1 MARAY
6 VIVDRCKEALALCAS
21 LESRLPALDLATRR
35 DIEELRGTVFVN
47 LGRTRR
53 AYEVFFRA
61 KNEGLVSVA
70 QRSVRVRLVRGSL
83 FALELGR
90 FEEARRLLDELGRVA
105 HRSEELFVFHSM
117 NEFRYW
123 AAIGDLATA
132 EGHLAALQRGV
143 TTSKSGYWSSWGAS
157 PSHYLGV
164 IAARPFDEDFSARPT
179 DFSLTRAL
187 GAWHEVRATGKPT
200 RLEAEK
206 DTEVLDSAIV
216 LALARSNA
224 ATVRGDGGAAA
235 THAST
240 ALALAE
246 EEGLVLW
253 QADALLT
260 LAEAHASSG
269 CAQLASTA
277 HELERVAVQL
287 GARRYMN
294 EAAFFK
300 EVARGANADP
310 ARLDRLA
317 AEQPGTHAGRRSR
330 ALLGGD
336 AELDHVD
343 AKVVA
348 RARSSSVKPVR
359 VTAGAGARPGLGLD
373 SRTSRVWLPSGGQV
387 DLARKP
393 VAMKILLALLDGG
406 GRATKEELVI
416 KVWSIDDYHPL
427 RDDKRLQVAI
437 GRLRALLGD
446 ESLVETTEDGY
457 RIAPDIPA
465 YRVLPDVTQPS

>member
-1 MARAY
+1 
-6 VIVDRCKEALALCAS
+6 
-21 LESRLPALDLATRR
+21 
-35 DIEELRGTVFVN
+35 VFV
-47 LGRTRR
+47 
-53 AYEVFFRA
+53 RA
-61 KNEGLVSVA
+61 KSEGLVSVA
-70 QRSVRVRLVRGSL
+70 QRSVRLRLVRGSL

-123 AAIGDLATA
+123 AAIGDFVTA
-132 EGHLAALQRGV
+132 EAHLAALQRGV
-143 TTSKSGYWSSWGAS
+143 TTAKSGYWSSWGAS

-164 IAARPFDEDFSARPT
+164 IAARPFEEDFAARPT

-187 GAWHEVRATGKPT
+187 GAWHEVRATGRTT
-200 RLEAEK
+200 RLDAEK

-216 LALARSNA
+216 LWLARSNA

-235 THAST
+235 AHATT
-240 ALALAE
+240 AIALAE

-253 QADALLT
+253 QADGLLT
-260 LAEAHASSG
+260 LAEALAASGS
-269 CAQLASTA
+269 AQLGGVAL
-277 HELERVAVQL
+277 ELERVATKL
-287 GARRYMN
+287 GAARYLH
-294 EAAFFK
+294 EAELFK
-300 EVARGANADP
+300 ELARGADADP
-310 ARLDRLA
+310 ARLDRFA
-317 AEQPGTHAGRRSR
+317 AERSPTAAARRSR

-336 AELDHVD
+336 AELDQVD

-348 RARSSSVKPVR
+348 RARSSSVRPVR
-359 VTAGAGARPGLGLD
+359 VTAGGSARPGLGFD
-373 SRTSRVWLPSGGQV
+373 SRRSRVWLPNGTSV
-387 DLARKP
+387 DLSRKP
-393 VAMKILLALLDGG
+393 VAMKILLALLDGT
-406 GRATKEELVI
+406 GRATKEELAL

-457 RIAPDIPA
+457 RIAPDVPA